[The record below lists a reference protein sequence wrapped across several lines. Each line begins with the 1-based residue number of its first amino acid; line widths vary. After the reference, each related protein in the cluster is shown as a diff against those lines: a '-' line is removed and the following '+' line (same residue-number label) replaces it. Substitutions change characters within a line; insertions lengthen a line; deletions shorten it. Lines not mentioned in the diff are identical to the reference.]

1 METFRER
8 WAGWS
13 FYRRAMLIATVGAM
27 LLATVLYLTVGSQ
40 KGFEYGGSF
49 YALTTVDGTMT
60 YTGNAHEWREG
71 NTIIQ
76 SSAGQETVYTVTPV
90 LNSGFMVKCQMGDE
104 TYGPYQVAAVD
115 LADMSTRVLNFPL
128 DGAMEITNVTTG
140 ERLFRGGYIHSSDGY
155 AFLLDE
161 NKQGEADSILDYA
174 PPKPE
179 KGPNCDDLYH
189 FTFGAEES
197 MTSRADWTLYFCA
210 LLIAVC
216 NAAFIIC
223 AEELFVWSMSFR
235 VADPESVKPSE
246 WELFTRHA
254 GWAVWLLL
262 EVILLLTGLL
272 SGT

>member
-49 YALTTVDGTMT
+49 YELTTVDGTMT

-76 SSAGQETVYTVTPV
+76 SSAGRETVYAVTPV
-90 LNSGFMVKCQMGDE
+90 LNSGFVVTCKMGEE
-104 TYGPYQVAAVD
+104 TYGPYQVAALD

-128 DGAMEITNVTTG
+128 DGAMEIINVTTG
-140 ERLFRGGYIHSSDGY
+140 ERLFQGGYIHSSSGY

-161 NKQGEADSILDYA
+161 NKQGEADSILDFA

-179 KGPNCDDLYH
+179 KGPNCDDLYR

-210 LLIAVC
+210 LLSAVF
-216 NAAFIIC
+216 NTVSLVY
-223 AEELFVWSMSFR
+223 AEERFTFRMSFR
-235 VADPESVKPSE
+235 VADPANVEPSE
-246 WELFTRHA
+246 WELFSRHA
-254 GWAVWLLL
+254 SWAVFLFFEAVFLLA
-262 EVILLLTGLL
+262 GLL

>member
-76 SSAGQETVYTVTPV
+76 SSAGRETVYAVTPV
-90 LNSGFMVKCQMGDE
+90 LNSGFVVTCQMGEE
-104 TYGPYQVAAVD
+104 TYGPYQVAALD

-179 KGPNCDDLYH
+179 KGPNCDDLYR

-197 MTSRADWTLYFCA
+197 MTQKANWLYFFCA
-210 LLIAVC
+210 LLFAVF
-216 NAAFIIC
+216 NTVSLLY
-223 AEELFVWSMSFR
+223 AEDLFTFHMSFR
-235 VADPESVKPSE
+235 VADPESVEPSE
-246 WELFTRHA
+246 WELFSRHV
-254 GWAVWLLL
+254 GWAVFLFFEGVLLL
-262 EVILLLTGLL
+262 AGLL